1 MPFNIGP
8 GELILILI
16 IALVLLGPARL
27 PDVAQSLGKSLR
39 EFRKAASD
47 ISEAGKVDVP
57 AEPTTGQ
64 MASPTPAPAPVMG
77 VPVPPVTSDAQT
89 AVPAPNAPVP
99 PAPSAAMA
107 PPSTGAVPEAT
118 AEPATGADRDSTAG

>member
-39 EFRKAASD
+39 EFRKAATD
-47 ISEAGKVDVP
+47 ISDAGKVDVSTEP
-57 AEPTTGQ
+57 ATGQ
-64 MASPTPAPAPVMG
+64 MAPPTGTPPPALG
-77 VPVPPVTSDAQT
+77 VPVPPVTPDAQT
-89 AVPAPNAPVP
+89 AVPAPSSPVP
-99 PAPSAAMA
+99 PTPSEAVAAPTSADA
-107 PPSTGAVPEAT
+107 SEAT
-118 AEPATGADRDSTAG
+118 TDPTPGADRDSTAG